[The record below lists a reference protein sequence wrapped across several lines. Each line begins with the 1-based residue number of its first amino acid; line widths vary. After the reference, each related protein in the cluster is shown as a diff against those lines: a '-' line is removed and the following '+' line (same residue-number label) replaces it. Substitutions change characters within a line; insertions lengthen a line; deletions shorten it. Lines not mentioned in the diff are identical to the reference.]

1 MSSPWA
7 VLFGGPS
14 PEHEIS
20 ILTGLQA
27 ERVLTAAGHAVTPI
41 YWSPSGEWFHVPAGT
56 EAKDYLDGVPK
67 GAKAIE
73 VRLSGDSGLFVKKRE
88 LQIEAVLLCLHGG
101 VGEGGGAAAL
111 FSLLGIPATGSS
123 LFAGAVGMDKLA
135 FGGLMEV
142 SGIPSLRRE
151 HLSQVVDPTF
161 AGPYIVKPRF
171 GGSSIG
177 IEIVEDIATA
187 RAIAKASAHLR
198 AGAVVEPYRPTLI
211 DLNISF
217 RTSPSLSVTAVEKPL
232 RDAPDAGGAGAGN
245 AGAAGAGAGNAAG
258 AGGAAPAVAKS
269 GLYSYAEKYLSGGA
283 GSEAGLSSAP
293 REFPAVLPAGVAE
306 KAVEFATRVAEVTGL
321 TGVVRVDL
329 LLDEATSEL
338 YVNEVNSIPGAM
350 SLYLWAPQVPAAT
363 VLMDALVEARDKRF
377 ALPASG
383 FGAGAALRAAGGIAG
398 KLVGL
403 DGPRG

>member
-1 MSSPWA
+1 MSAPWA

-20 ILTGLQA
+20 ILTGLQS
-27 ERVLTAAGHAVTPI
+27 ERVLIAAGEKVVPI
-41 YWSPSGEWFHVPAGT
+41 YWAPSGQWFQVPAGT
-56 EAKDYLDGVPK
+56 EAKDYLDAVPK
-67 GAKAIE
+67 GSKPID
-73 VRLSGDSGLFVKKRE
+73 VRLSGDSGLYVKKRA
-88 LQIEAVLLCLHGG
+88 LDLDAVLLCLHGG
-101 VGEGGGAAAL
+101 VGEGGGAAAI

-142 SGIPSLRRE
+142 AGVPGLRRE
-151 HLSQVVDPTF
+151 HLSATVDPSF

-177 IEIVEDIATA
+177 IEIVDDVDAA
-187 RAIAKASAHLR
+187 RAIGKASAHLR
-198 AGAVVEPYRPTLI
+198 VGAVLEPYRPELV

-217 RTSPSLSVTAVEKPL
+217 RTHPQLEVTAVEKPL
-232 RDAPDAGGAGAGN
+232 RGTSDSA
-245 AGAAGAGAGNAAG
+245 
-258 AGGAAPAVAKS
+258 AKS

-293 REFPAVLPAGVAE
+293 REFPAVLADGVAE
-306 KAVEFATRVAEVTGL
+306 KAAELAKRVAEVTGL
-321 TGVVRVDL
+321 TGIVRVDL
-329 LLDEATSEL
+329 LLDEKSGEL
-338 YVNEVNSIPGAM
+338 FVNEVNSIPGAM

-363 VLMDALVEARDKRF
+363 VLKDALVEARDKRF

-383 FGAGAALRAAGGIAG
+383 FGSGAALRAAGGIAG

>member
-1 MSSPWA
+1 

-27 ERVLTAAGHAVTPI
+27 ERVLTSAGHAVTPI
-41 YWSPSGEWFHVPAGT
+41 YWSPSGEWFQVPAGT
-56 EAKDYLDGVPK
+56 EAKDYLDAVPK
-67 GAKAIE
+67 GAKPVE

-88 LQIEAVLLCLHGG
+88 LPIQAVLLCLHGG

-142 SGIPSLRRE
+142 SGIPTLRRE
-151 HLSQVVDPTF
+151 HLSQSVEPTF

-177 IEIVEDIATA
+177 IEIVEDIAAA

-198 AGAVVEPYRPTLI
+198 AGAVVEPYRPALI

-217 RTSPSLSVTAVEKPL
+217 RTHPSLEVTAVEKPL
-232 RDAPDAGGAGAGN
+232 RSSA
-245 AGAAGAGAGNAAG
+245 AGAAASDSAGSDS
-258 AGGAAPAVAKS
+258 PKS

-283 GSEAGLSSAP
+283 GTEAGLSSAP

-306 KAVEFATRVAEVTGL
+306 KAVAYATRVAEVTGL
-321 TGVVRVDL
+321 TGIVRVDL

-350 SLYLWAPQVPAAT
+350 SLYLWSPQVPPAT
-363 VLMDALVEARDKRF
+363 VLMDALIEARDKRF

-403 DGPRG
+403 NGPRG

>member
-1 MSSPWA
+1 MTTWG

-27 ERVLTAAGHAVTPI
+27 ERVLTDSGERVTPI
-41 YWSPSGEWFHVPAGT
+41 YWAPSGEWFEVPAHT
-56 EAKDYLDGVPK
+56 EAKDYLDGVPR
-67 GAKAIE
+67 GSRPID
-73 VRLSGDSGLFVKKRE
+73 VRLSGESGLYVKKKA
-88 LQIEAVLLCLHGG
+88 LDLSAVLFCLHGG

-135 FGGLMEV
+135 FGGLMLA
-142 SGIPSLRRE
+142 SGLPSLKRE
-151 HLSQVVDPTF
+151 LLSATESPSF

-177 IEIVEDIATA
+177 IEIVDDLEAA
-187 RAIAKASAHLR
+187 RAIAKASAQLR
-198 AGAVVEPYRPTLI
+198 AGAVVEPYRPDLV

-217 RTSPSLSVTAVEKPL
+217 RTFPALETTDVEKPL
-232 RDAPDAGGAGAGN
+232 RGASG
-245 AGAAGAGAGNAAG
+245 
-258 AGGAAPAVAKS
+258 S

-283 GSEAGLSSAP
+283 GEAGFMSAP
-293 REFPAVLPAGVAE
+293 REFPAVLAPGVADSAE
-306 KAVEFATRVAEVTGL
+306 ALARRVAEVTAL

-329 LLDEATSEL
+329 LLDEKTNEL
-338 YVNEVNSIPGAM
+338 YINEVNSIPGAM
-350 SLYLWAPQVPAAT
+350 SLYLWAPKVPAAT
-363 VLMDALVEARDKRF
+363 VLKDALVEARDRRF

-383 FGAGAALRAAGGIAG
+383 FGSGAALRAAGGIAG

>member
-27 ERVLTAAGHAVTPI
+27 ERVLTSAGHAVTPI
-41 YWSPSGEWFHVPAGT
+41 YWSPSGEWFLVPAGT
-56 EAKDYLDGVPK
+56 EATDYLDAVPK
-67 GAKAIE
+67 GAKPIE
-73 VRLSGDSGLFVKKRE
+73 VRLSGNSGLFVKKRE

-111 FSLLGIPATGSS
+111 FALLGIPATGSS

-142 SGIPSLRRE
+142 SGIPTLRRE
-151 HLSQVVDPTF
+151 YLSQTVEPTF

-177 IEIVEDIATA
+177 IEIVEDIAAA

-198 AGAVVEPYRPTLI
+198 VGAVVEPYHPTLI

-217 RTSPSLSVTAVEKPL
+217 RTYPSLEVTAVEKPL
-232 RDAPDAGGAGAGN
+232 RDAPSAEGPDS
-245 AGAAGAGAGNAAG
+245 AA
-258 AGGAAPAVAKS
+258 KT

-293 REFPAVLPAGVAE
+293 REFPAVLSAGVAE
-306 KAVEFATRVAEVTGL
+306 KAVDFATRVAEVTGL

-329 LLDEATSEL
+329 LLDEKTSEL

-350 SLYLWAPQVPAAT
+350 SLYLWAPQIPAAT
-363 VLMDALVEARDKRF
+363 VLMDALIEARDKRF

-398 KLVGL
+398 KLIGL